1 MTMSLRLPILAAA
14 VLVSNV
20 ACDGGSPAGPGST
33 TSNRNPTIT
42 SLTVTSFGVSVLTP
56 ISMSAAATDADNDT
70 LTYQWSFGS
79 QTATGATASATL
91 TGDGGVTVRLTVSDG
106 KGGSATDTRTVTIG
120 NMTGVWSIA
129 FNTCTPSSAFPT
141 LTLTQT
147 GTTVNGTFLQTT
159 NYCNGTAGQTG
170 RLDPASPATIDAQGN
185 FSGRLK
191 IGDFIDIF
199 LTEGKMDA
207 TGRKVVGKPQGSGF
221 GASTDTFTLT
231 KQ

>member
-1 MTMSLRLPILAAA
+1 MAGVLA
-14 VLVSNV
+14 S
-20 ACDGGSPAGPGST
+20 ACGGGSPTGPGT
-33 TSNRNPTIT
+33 APSNNNPVIT
-42 SLTVTSFGVSVLTP
+42 SLTVTPFGVSGLTT
-56 ISMSAAATDADNDT
+56 ISMAAAATDADNDT
-70 LTYQWSFGS
+70 LTYAWSFG
-79 QTATGATASATL
+79 GATAAGPTATATL
-91 TGDGGVTVRLTVSDG
+91 TGDGGVAVRLTVTDS
-106 KGGSATDTRTVTIG
+106 KGGSVTDTRTVTIG
-120 NMTGVWSIA
+120 TMTGVWSIA
-129 FNTCTPSSAFPT
+129 FNTCTPSSVFPT

-147 GTTVNGTFLQTT
+147 GTAVNGTFLQTT

-207 TGRKVVGKPQGSGF
+207 TGRKVTGKPQGSGF
-221 GASTDTFTLT
+221 GASTDTFTMT